1 MRNWAT
7 RDLKPGDLTTL
18 VQIGQGAA
26 GHDEERV
33 KRLSRRGFVERDAS
47 GRIKLTA
54 KGRLASIIKRVFFA

>member
-18 VQIGQGAA
+18 IQIGRGAT

-33 KRLSRRGFVERDAS
+33 KRLSRRGFIERAPG

-54 KGRLASIIKRVFFA
+54 KGRVASIIKRVFFA